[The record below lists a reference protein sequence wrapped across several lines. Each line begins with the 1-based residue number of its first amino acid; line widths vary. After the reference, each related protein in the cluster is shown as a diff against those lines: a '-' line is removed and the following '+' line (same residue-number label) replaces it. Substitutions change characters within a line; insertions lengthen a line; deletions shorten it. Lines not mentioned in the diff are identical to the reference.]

1 MCVLC
6 IPGTSTK
13 YNNGQCNLKP
23 WPLHARGNKKLGVI
37 QSQSGFRRAKSL
49 TSARNQTMIPQ
60 SPSPLP
66 SHYTNYNTLTPCY
79 KRKTSTSQNDKSFNV
94 TNNST
99 QIYINLK
106 TNVCMN
112 PWQVIVC
119 SCQWLQIQ
127 TSTHAGKLTYFGV
140 HFIVQFR
147 VTRKYKIYAYL
158 SVSRRCTC
166 VWFTAYSDKYVK
178 HPPNIRPHHVWR
190 TVGSGSKLQY
200 SMQ

>member
-1 MCVLC
+1 VTRHARPFISTFKRHTHHFLEQLKFNCYFLNHVMCVLY

-13 YNNGQCNLKP
+13 YNNGQCYLKP
-23 WPLHARGNKKLGVI
+23 WPLHVRGNKKLGVI

-106 TNVCMN
+106 TNLYMN
-112 PWQVIVC
+112 P
-119 SCQWLQIQ
+119 
-127 TSTHAGKLTYFGV
+127 
-140 HFIVQFR
+140 
-147 VTRKYKIYAYL
+147 
-158 SVSRRCTC
+158 
-166 VWFTAYSDKYVK
+166 
-178 HPPNIRPHHVWR
+178 
-190 TVGSGSKLQY
+190 
-200 SMQ
+200 